1 MLCTLDGM
9 LSHARVL
16 LAEDDPDMLGSVTQA
31 LRGLGADVVTATD
44 GAELLQR
51 LADEGP
57 FTVIVTDVSMPW
69 MTGLQAMHA
78 VRYAGLGTPIVVMT
92 ALQDSRLPQDVR
104 ALGAHVEL
112 LRKPFG
118 IGELETAIRAVAGR
132 ASHDCP

>member
-1 MLCTLDGM
+1 M

-16 LAEDDPDMLGSVTQA
+16 VAEDDPDMLRSVTQA
-31 LRGLGADVVTATD
+31 LRSLGAEVVTATD
-44 GAELLQR
+44 GAELLQK

-69 MTGLQAMHA
+69 MNGLQAMHA
-78 VRYAGLGTPIVVMT
+78 VRYAGLGTPVVVMT
-92 ALQDSRLPQDVR
+92 ALQDSRLPQDVQ

-118 IGELETAIRAVAGR
+118 IAELETAIHAVAGR
-132 ASHDCP
+132 ASHDAA

>member
-1 MLCTLDGM
+1 M
-9 LSHARVL
+9 LSRARVL
-16 LAEDDPDMLGSVTQA
+16 LAEDDPEMLRSVTQA
-31 LRGLGADVVTATD
+31 LRGLGAEVVTATD

-69 MTGLQAMHA
+69 MSGLQAMHA
-78 VRYAGLGTPIVVMT
+78 VRYAGLGTPIVVIT

-118 IGELETAIRAVAGR
+118 IVELETAIRAVTGR
-132 ASHDCP
+132 ASHVGA